1 MSKKETQNADQAP
14 EKVMTKYDLKMQRR
28 KEEKERAEKSRRRDN
43 ILGVVIVAALVCLV
57 ASFPIRNYL
66 TVHGSYVKVNGE
78 DVSKVEFDYN
88 YNVAVSNYLSQYAYY
103 LYMMGIDPTSDFT
116 SQMYSDTLTWGDYFQ
131 QMAVENMIRNKSLL
145 AAAKAEGFAY
155 DTAEDY
161 AMYRESLEKAA
172 SENNT
177 TAKSYL
183 KELYGPYATESRLK
197 PYVEEALYLAGY
209 YDELSERQTPSMED
223 IQAYYEENKASY
235 DSVDYYLMTVDAE
248 LPTEPTE
255 LADPVEETEG
265 EEEAGAEDG
274 AEGGEEQAYQPSEAE
289 IEAAMAEA
297 KEKADGAVDTVKADG
312 ELQENV
318 KKSAA
323 TYLLQDWLFDE
334 ERKAGDSTVIEDSTG
349 HRYYVVEF
357 ADRYLDEVLSSDIR
371 VVVTDAENGQAIL
384 DEWSAGAATEES
396 FAELCDKYNDPAVTV
411 TEGGLLEAVTSSSV
425 PADINAWIRD
435 EARAVGDTAVISP
448 EGEENTF
455 VVYYS
460 GTNEAEWILSIRQT
474 LIGQRMNEYVEELTA
489 YTPASNAS
497 TAQTNWQNVTE
508 IATPTVLLSLPRNP
522 PRRPKGRAPLRTRA
536 LRKAPR
542 PPTALGSPQRTQAH
556 QKKQEARKAP
566 KPPTALRAPQR
577 TQVLG
582 KAPKPP
588 TALGNPQRTQ
598 ALRKAPR
605 PPTALGNPQRT
616 QAHRRR
622 QKARRTPGKP
632 ENKAQKAVGLLTA
645 FCLHLPVGGAA
656 GRARRGTFSR
666 GRPTPDK
673 KGEADSADGGQGG

>member
-371 VVVTDAENGQAIL
+371 VVVTNAENGQAIL

-489 YTPASNAS
+489 DGK
-497 TAQTNWQNVTE
+497 VE
-508 IATPTVLLSLPRNP
+508 D
-522 PRRPKGRAPLRTRA
+522 PKGNLRYLKVQA
-536 LRKAPR
+536 EAE
-542 PPTALGSPQRTQAH
+542 AAAQESSEASDGAEGSSEDAGSEEGSAAAEGEGSSEDAGSEEGSEASDGAEGSSEDTGSEEGSEASDGAEGSSEDTGSEEGSEASDGAGESSEDAGASEETQNPEGS
-556 QKKQEARKAP
+556 EASESA
-566 KPPTALRAPQR
+566 
-577 TQVLG
+577 
-582 KAPKPP
+582 
-588 TALGNPQRTQ
+588 
-598 ALRKAPR
+598 
-605 PPTALGNPQRT
+605 
-616 QAHRRR
+616 
-622 QKARRTPGKP
+622 
-632 ENKAQKAVGLLTA
+632 ED
-645 FCLHLPVGGAA
+645 GGAEGA
-656 GRARRGTFSR
+656 A
-666 GRPTPDK
+666 
-673 KGEADSADGGQGG
+673 E

>member
-489 YTPASNAS
+489 DGK
-497 TAQTNWQNVTE
+497 VE
-508 IATPTVLLSLPRNP
+508 D
-522 PRRPKGRAPLRTRA
+522 PKGNLRYLKVQA
-536 LRKAPR
+536 EAE
-542 PPTALGSPQRTQAH
+542 AAAQESSAAAEGEGSSEDAGSEEGSEASDGAGESSEDAGASEETGS
-556 QKKQEARKAP
+556 QEGSEASDGAEGSSED
-566 KPPTALRAPQR
+566 TGSEESSEASDGAGESSED
-577 TQVLG
+577 TG
-582 KAPKPP
+582 SEEGSEASGD
-588 TALGNPQRTQ
+588 AGESSED
-598 ALRKAPR
+598 AGASEE
-605 PPTALGNPQRT
+605 AES
-616 QAHRRR
+616 
-622 QKARRTPGKP
+622 P
-632 ENKAQKAVGLLTA
+632 ED
-645 FCLHLPVGGAA
+645 
-656 GRARRGTFSR
+656 S
-666 GRPTPDK
+666 
-673 KGEADSADGGQGG
+673 GEAGE

>member
-28 KEEKERAEKSRRRDN
+28 KEEKERAEKGRRRDN

-297 KEKADGAVDTVKADG
+297 KEKADGAVDTVKAGG

-489 YTPASNAS
+489 DGK
-497 TAQTNWQNVTE
+497 VE
-508 IATPTVLLSLPRNP
+508 D
-522 PRRPKGRAPLRTRA
+522 PKGNLRYLKVQA
-536 LRKAPR
+536 EAE
-542 PPTALGSPQRTQAH
+542 AAAQESSEASDGAEGSSEDAGSEEGSAAAEGEGSSEDAGSEEGSEASDGAEGSSEDTGSEEGSEASDGAEGSSEDTGSEEGSEASDGAGESSEDAGASEETQNPEGS
-556 QKKQEARKAP
+556 EASESA
-566 KPPTALRAPQR
+566 
-577 TQVLG
+577 
-582 KAPKPP
+582 
-588 TALGNPQRTQ
+588 
-598 ALRKAPR
+598 
-605 PPTALGNPQRT
+605 
-616 QAHRRR
+616 
-622 QKARRTPGKP
+622 
-632 ENKAQKAVGLLTA
+632 ED
-645 FCLHLPVGGAA
+645 GGAEGA
-656 GRARRGTFSR
+656 A
-666 GRPTPDK
+666 
-673 KGEADSADGGQGG
+673 E

>member
-489 YTPASNAS
+489 DGK
-497 TAQTNWQNVTE
+497 VE
-508 IATPTVLLSLPRNP
+508 D
-522 PRRPKGRAPLRTRA
+522 PKGNLRYLKVQA
-536 LRKAPR
+536 EAE
-542 PPTALGSPQRTQAH
+542 AAAQESSEASDGAEGSSEDAGSEEGSAAAEGEGSSEDAGSEEGSEASDGAGESSEDAGASEEAGS
-556 QKKQEARKAP
+556 QEGSEASDGAEGSSED
-566 KPPTALRAPQR
+566 TGSGESSEASDGAGESSED
-577 TQVLG
+577 TG
-582 KAPKPP
+582 SEEGSEASDG
-588 TALGNPQRTQ
+588 AGES
-598 ALRKAPR
+598 
-605 PPTALGNPQRT
+605 
-616 QAHRRR
+616 
-622 QKARRTPGKP
+622 P
-632 ENKAQKAVGLLTA
+632 EDVGA
-645 FCLHLPVGGAA
+645 SEEAESPED
-656 GRARRGTFSR
+656 S
-666 GRPTPDK
+666 
-673 KGEADSADGGQGG
+673 GEAGE

>member
-489 YTPASNAS
+489 DGK
-497 TAQTNWQNVTE
+497 VE
-508 IATPTVLLSLPRNP
+508 D
-522 PRRPKGRAPLRTRA
+522 PKGNLRYLKVQA
-536 LRKAPR
+536 EAE
-542 PPTALGSPQRTQAH
+542 AAAQESSEASDGAEGSSEDAGSEEGSAAAEGEGSSEDAGSEEGSEASDGAEGSSEDTGSEEGSEASDGAEGSSEDTGSEEGSEASDGAGESSEDAGASEETQNPEGS
-556 QKKQEARKAP
+556 EASESA
-566 KPPTALRAPQR
+566 
-577 TQVLG
+577 
-582 KAPKPP
+582 
-588 TALGNPQRTQ
+588 
-598 ALRKAPR
+598 
-605 PPTALGNPQRT
+605 
-616 QAHRRR
+616 
-622 QKARRTPGKP
+622 
-632 ENKAQKAVGLLTA
+632 ED
-645 FCLHLPVGGAA
+645 GGAEGA
-656 GRARRGTFSR
+656 A
-666 GRPTPDK
+666 
-673 KGEADSADGGQGG
+673 E

>member
-43 ILGVVIVAALVCLV
+43 ILGIVIVAALVCLV

-131 QMAVENMIRNKSLL
+131 QMAVENMISNKSLL

-312 ELQENV
+312 EMQENV

-371 VVVTDAENGQAIL
+371 VVVTDEENGQAIL

-411 TEGGLLEAVTSSSV
+411 TEGGLLEAVTSSS
-425 PADINAWIRD
+425 NAWIRD

-489 YTPASNAS
+489 DGK
-497 TAQTNWQNVTE
+497 VE
-508 IATPTVLLSLPRNP
+508 D
-522 PRRPKGRAPLRTRA
+522 PKGNLRYLKVQA
-536 LRKAPR
+536 EAE
-542 PPTALGSPQRTQAH
+542 AAAQESSAAAEGEGSSEDAGSEEGSEASGVAGESSEDAGASEETGS
-556 QKKQEARKAP
+556 QEGSEASDGAEGSSEDAGSEESSEASDGAGESSED
-566 KPPTALRAPQR
+566 TGAEEGSEASDGAEDSSED
-577 TQVLG
+577 TG
-582 KAPKPP
+582 SEEGSEASGD
-588 TALGNPQRTQ
+588 AGESSED
-598 ALRKAPR
+598 AGASEE
-605 PPTALGNPQRT
+605 AES
-616 QAHRRR
+616 
-622 QKARRTPGKP
+622 P
-632 ENKAQKAVGLLTA
+632 ED
-645 FCLHLPVGGAA
+645 
-656 GRARRGTFSR
+656 S
-666 GRPTPDK
+666 
-673 KGEADSADGGQGG
+673 GEAGE

>member
-334 ERKAGDSTVIEDSTG
+334 ERKQGDTTVIEDSTN
-349 HRYYVVEF
+349 HKYYVVGFES
-357 ADRYLDEVLSSDIR
+357 RYLDETPSVDVRMTL
-371 VVVTDAENGQAIL
+371 TAEDNGQAIL
-384 DEWSAGAATEES
+384 DEWKSGAATEES
-396 FAELCDKYNDPAVTV
+396 FAEICDKYNDPETTSV
-411 TEGGLLEAVTSSSV
+411 EGGMLEGILPSDM
-425 PADINAWIRD
+425 PD
-435 EARAVGDTAVISP
+435 ELAEWVKDSARAEGDTIVVSP
-448 EGEENTF
+448 ESEEYTY
-455 VVYYS
+455 VVYYV
-460 GTNEAEWILSIRQT
+460 GTNDAGWIQSIRTTLQNEKLSEYMAAFTENVDVQDPKGNLRYIEIRAQEAASSAAAEEESGSSETESGGSDSSEAE
-474 LIGQRMNEYVEELTA
+474 
-489 YTPASNAS
+489 
-497 TAQTNWQNVTE
+497 
-508 IATPTVLLSLPRNP
+508 
-522 PRRPKGRAPLRTRA
+522 
-536 LRKAPR
+536 
-542 PPTALGSPQRTQAH
+542 
-556 QKKQEARKAP
+556 
-566 KPPTALRAPQR
+566 
-577 TQVLG
+577 
-582 KAPKPP
+582 
-588 TALGNPQRTQ
+588 
-598 ALRKAPR
+598 
-605 PPTALGNPQRT
+605 
-616 QAHRRR
+616 
-622 QKARRTPGKP
+622 
-632 ENKAQKAVGLLTA
+632 
-645 FCLHLPVGGAA
+645 
-656 GRARRGTFSR
+656 
-666 GRPTPDK
+666 
-673 KGEADSADGGQGG
+673 ADGADASGEEAGSSDSSETGTDTEG

>member
-1 MSKKETQNADQAP
+1 MSKKETQNADQTP

-43 ILGVVIVAALVCLV
+43 ILGIVIVAALVCLV

-172 SENNT
+172 SENNA

-197 PYVEEALYLAGY
+197 PYVEETLYLAGY

-223 IQAYYEENKASY
+223 IQAYYDENKASY

-274 AEGGEEQAYQPSEAE
+274 AEGWEEQAYQPSEAE

-357 ADRYLDEVLSSDIR
+357 AGRYLDEVLSSDIR

-396 FAELCDKYNDPAVTV
+396 FAELCDKHNDPAAMSA
-411 TEGGLLEAVTSSSV
+411 EGGLLEAVTSSSV

-489 YTPASNAS
+489 DGK
-497 TAQTNWQNVTE
+497 VE
-508 IATPTVLLSLPRNP
+508 D
-522 PRRPKGRAPLRTRA
+522 PKGNLRYLKVQA
-536 LRKAPR
+536 EAE
-542 PPTALGSPQRTQAH
+542 AAAQESSAAAEGEGSSEEGSEASDGAEGSSEDTGSEEGSEASDGAGESSEDAGASEETQNPEGS
-556 QKKQEARKAP
+556 EASDSA
-566 KPPTALRAPQR
+566 
-577 TQVLG
+577 
-582 KAPKPP
+582 
-588 TALGNPQRTQ
+588 
-598 ALRKAPR
+598 
-605 PPTALGNPQRT
+605 
-616 QAHRRR
+616 
-622 QKARRTPGKP
+622 
-632 ENKAQKAVGLLTA
+632 ED
-645 FCLHLPVGGAA
+645 GGAEDD
-656 GRARRGTFSR
+656 T
-666 GRPTPDK
+666 
-673 KGEADSADGGQGG
+673 E